1 MAITSKESLV
11 ISQQEQA
18 DDEAFRQQAARTP
31 TITITDR
38 HDEMMEMLAEDWDL
52 HKDMDYDNEANN

>member
-31 TITITDR
+31 TITINDR